1 MTPLNPHPFIPTA
14 QTGSN
19 SYQVFAQ
26 DNKCYLIIFICFLI
40 YLAVIIKIYFDLY
53 EYNPIFVK
61 IKKNDN
67 VETGMEELSAP
78 INNLKSKVEQLINYH
93 QQLKQDKESLLAD
106 IAKLQAALDEQ
117 KATIE
122 QLEKANAA
130 LIENN
135 NNEQKTVITE
145 TRTKIN
151 ELVQEIDNC
160 IALLK

>member
-1 MTPLNPHPFIPTA
+1 
-14 QTGSN
+14 
-19 SYQVFAQ
+19 
-26 DNKCYLIIFICFLI
+26 
-40 YLAVIIKIYFDLY
+40 
-53 EYNPIFVK
+53 
-61 IKKNDN
+61 
-67 VETGMEELSAP
+67 MEELSAP

-93 QQLKQDKESLLAD
+93 QQLKQDKESLSAD
-106 IAKLQAALDEQ
+106 NAKLQAALDEQ